1 MTSGGGLSP
10 ITWKLEPPYDA
21 VAAFRLLTV
30 HVVPGLERADP
41 EAGRFE
47 FLLDG
52 PRGPSFVRLS
62 FGVDSVSAEV
72 TADSAAHLAEIT
84 CRLGRMLDLDASPKR
99 IAAGLSGNPQLAS
112 LVRARPGLRVTGYP
126 NGYQAAIQTVIGQQV
141 SLAAARTFTARLV
154 AAYGEPG
161 PAGLI
166 RFPGAEVLAG
176 LTQGDLQTRVGL
188 TGARSRTVIGVAAA
202 CADGLVLDQD
212 VDPVLTR
219 ARLLALTGVGPWTT
233 DYLAVRVLGD
243 RDAFPAGD
251 LVLRRAMGVRTAT
264 EALARVEACR
274 PYRAYA
280 LFHLW
285 HSTGFAD

>member
-1 MTSGGGLSP
+1 MTRAGGLTR
-10 ITWKLEPPYDA
+10 IELDVEPPYDA
-21 VAAFRLLTV
+21 VAAFRLLAV

-41 EAGRFE
+41 ESGWFE

-52 PRGPSFVRLS
+52 PSGPSFVRLS
-62 FGVDSVSAEV
+62 FGVDSVRGDVA
-72 TADSAAHLAEIT
+72 ADSADHLAQIT
-84 CRLGRMLDLDASPKR
+84 GRLRRMLDLNASPER
-99 IAAGLSGNPQLAS
+99 IAAGLAGNPQLAS
-112 LVRARPGLRVTGYP
+112 LVRTRPGLRVTGYP
-126 NGYQAAIQTVIGQQV
+126 NGYQAAIQTVVGQQV
-141 SLAAARTFTARLV
+141 SLAAARTFTGRLV

-166 RFPGAEVLAG
+166 RFPSADVLAG
-176 LTQGDLQTRVGL
+176 LTQADLQARVGL
-188 TGARSRTVIGVAAA
+188 TGARARTVMGLASA

-212 VDPVLTR
+212 DDPVETR
-219 ARLLALTGVGPWTT
+219 ARLLALTGVGPWTA

-251 LVLRRAMGVRTAT
+251 LVLRRAIGVRTAT
-264 EALARVEACR
+264 EAVAAVEACR